1 MIPIKTA
8 LVSVSDK
15 TGLADLATYFSK
27 HNISM
32 IATGGTAKFIRE
44 LGYPVK
50 EVSEVTGC
58 LLYTSNIIYILQP
71 VLE

>member
-50 EVSEVTGC
+50 EVSK
-58 LLYTSNIIYILQP
+58 
-71 VLE
+71 